1 MYSTLDVITM
11 TKSTRMRWVGHIG
24 RMEKMRNACKIL
36 VGRCEEK
43 RGLGW
48 LGRKCE
54 DNIKMDVKTTGL

>member
-1 MYSTLDVITM
+1 M